1 MCVRRGSDGWTGR
14 RFHLGINKEVFDAV
28 VCAIYQA
35 LCILDRQQEC
45 GHKYT
50 IFSDSTA
57 AIDINRVRMDT
68 TGPGLRL
75 AIAAREVCSRVL
87 GRDNEVTTRWVPAH
101 TGITGNKGADEYA
114 KAAAGNEAPYSE
126 VLEEYWWETSLS
138 HMTWTATVARSCT
151 TSEWISS
158 HMGA

>member
-1 MCVRRGSDGWTGR
+1 MVY
-14 RFHLGINKEVFDAV
+14 
-28 VCAIYQA
+28 AIYQA

-101 TGITGNKGADEYA
+101 TGIRATKGR
-114 KAAAGNEAPYSE
+114 
-126 VLEEYWWETSLS
+126 TSMPRQQPEMRLP
-138 HMTWTATVARSCT
+138 TARSPKNT
-151 TSEWISS
+151 GGRQAYPI
-158 HMGA
+158 